1 MLRRNGTVISWNAD
15 KGYGFIQSA
24 NNQQQFFAHITAFS
38 NRRRQPAI
46 GDHVTFMEQ
55 RQADNK
61 HRAIDIDYVHTK
73 LSFALL
79 PILTIAVA
87 YIAVIAYL
95 GLLGYLPVQ
104 LWLIFTFVSVIA
116 YVFYALDKKA
126 ALNNKRRTPE
136 DWLQFLALM
145 GGWPG
150 ALIAQQQFRHKTRKT
165 SFRVVF
171 YLAVLINIAT
181 ITFYI
186 LEKDT
191 IIQWIKS
198 TLGAIRL

>member
-1 MLRRNGTVISWNAD
+1 MLRRNGTVMSWNAD

-38 NRRRQPAI
+38 NRRRQPTI
-46 GDHVTFMEQ
+46 GDHVTFTEQ

-61 HRAIDIDYVHTK
+61 HRAVDIDYAHTK
-73 LSFALL
+73 LSFSLL
-79 PILTIAVA
+79 PVLTIALVYIAGVA
-87 YIAVIAYL
+87 YL
-95 GLLGYLPVQ
+95 SLLGRLPIQ
-104 LWLIFTFVSVIA
+104 LWWLVTLLSVIT

-126 ALNNKRRTPE
+126 ALNNKRRAPE

-150 ALIAQQQFRHKTRKT
+150 ALIAQQQFRHKTRKI
-165 SFRVVF
+165 SFRIVF
-171 YLAVLINIAT
+171 YLAVLINIGT

-198 TLGAIRL
+198 TLGAIKL

>member
-1 MLRRNGTVISWNAD
+1 MSWNAD

-24 NNQQQFFAHITAFS
+24 NNHQQFFAHITAFS
-38 NRRRQPAI
+38 NRRRQPTI
-46 GDHVTFMEQ
+46 GDHVTFTEQ

-61 HRAIDIDYVHTK
+61 HRAVDIDYVRTK

-79 PILTIAVA
+79 PVLTIASAFIV
-87 YIAVIAYL
+87 VIAYF
-95 GLLGYLPVQ
+95 GLLGYLPTQ
-104 LWLIFTFVSVIA
+104 LWWSFTFASVVA
-116 YVFYALDKKA
+116 YIFYAFDKKA

-136 DWLQFLALM
+136 DFLQFLALI

-150 ALIAQQQFRHKTRKT
+150 ALIAQQQFRHKTRKR

-171 YLAVLINIAT
+171 YLAVLINIGA
-181 ITFYI
+181 ITFYM

-191 IIQWIKS
+191 IIQWIKAM
-198 TLGAIRL
+198 LGAIKL

>member
-1 MLRRNGTVISWNAD
+1 MLRRNGTVMSWNAD

-38 NRRRQPAI
+38 NRRRQPTI
-46 GDHVTFMEQ
+46 GDHVTFTEQ

-61 HRAIDIDYVHTK
+61 HRAVDIDYVHTK
-73 LSFALL
+73 LSFSLL
-79 PILTIAVA
+79 PVLTIALVYIAGVA
-87 YIAVIAYL
+87 YL
-95 GLLGYLPVQ
+95 SLLGRLPIQ
-104 LWLIFTFVSVIA
+104 LWWLVTLLSVIT

-126 ALNNKRRTPE
+126 ALNNKRRAPE

-150 ALIAQQQFRHKTRKT
+150 ALIAQQQFRHKTRKI
-165 SFRVVF
+165 SFRIVF
-171 YLAVLINIAT
+171 YLAVLINIGT

-198 TLGAIRL
+198 TLGAIKL

>member
-1 MLRRNGTVISWNAD
+1 MLRRNGTVFSWNAD

-55 RQADNK
+55 RKADNK

-126 ALNNKRRTPE
+126 ALSNKRRTPE

-171 YLAVLINIAT
+171 YLAVLINIGT

-198 TLGAIRL
+198 TLGAIKL

>member
-1 MLRRNGTVISWNAD
+1 MLRRNGTVISWNA
-15 KGYGFIQSA
+15 
-24 NNQQQFFAHITAFS
+24 
-38 NRRRQPAI
+38 
-46 GDHVTFMEQ
+46 
-55 RQADNK
+55 
-61 HRAIDIDYVHTK
+61 
-73 LSFALL
+73 
-79 PILTIAVA
+79 AVA

-171 YLAVLINIAT
+171 YLAILVNIGT
-181 ITFYI
+181 ITFYV

-198 TLGAIRL
+198 TLGAIKL